1 MIIVTSLFLLLA
13 SSGPANAYQMETRWR
28 SEDGAQVLLS
38 ANAGKQVLL
47 SFVYTSCGATCPL
60 TTKRLQRLERAMKKA
75 KKATRI
81 VVVSLD
87 PEGDTPEAVRAYRAQ
102 YGLTGDRQWEVLV
115 GDAGALRTL
124 TMLLDFR
131 FSKNPE
137 SGAIM
142 HDNKIFLLSKNG
154 EVLVTTSSIEG
165 EDDALL
171 AALN

>member
-1 MIIVTSLFLLLA
+1 
-13 SSGPANAYQMETRWR
+13 
-28 SEDGAQVLLS
+28 
-38 ANAGKQVLL
+38 
-47 SFVYTSCGATCPL
+47 
-60 TTKRLQRLERAMKKA
+60 MKKA